1 MKKIIIIL
9 SLGIL
14 VNGAL
19 MAQEYKVSKSTGRL
33 EIREVNHVS
42 IEGYNGNEIVFTSRD
57 HDRDDDERAIGLRAL
72 SSLGLEDNSGLG
84 LSVLDKGNVVEVQ
97 QLKKTEGPDIKIM
110 VPKGVVVS
118 YMHSSPYGDEID
130 IKNFEGEIQIS
141 TVHNGVVLTN
151 TSGPMSV
158 KTVHGDIDASLSAP
172 LKAAV
177 SLESVH
183 GHVDVALPVATK
195 ANLTL
200 STSWGEMLVDPDFKI
215 ELDRTGNLVNYS
227 DKIRG
232 KLNGGGTDITLTS
245 HHNNVYLRKQ
255 K

>member
-1 MKKIIIIL
+1 MKKTAIVLVLGVIL
-9 SLGIL
+9 HS
-14 VNGAL
+14 AL
-19 MAQEYKVSKSTGRL
+19 LAQEYKVSKSTGRL

-42 IEGYNGNEIVFTSRD
+42 IEGYNGNEIVFTSRNND
-57 HDRDDDERAIGLRAL
+57 HENDERAKGLRAL

-84 LSVLDKGNVVEVQ
+84 LSILDKGNVVEVQ

-110 VPKGVVVS
+110 VPRGVVVS
-118 YMHSSPYGDEID
+118 YVHSSPYGDEIK
-130 IKNFEGEIQIS
+130 IKNFEGEIHVS

-151 TSGPMSV
+151 TSGLMSV
-158 KTVHGDIDASLSAP
+158 KTVHGDIDASLATP
-172 LKAAV
+172 LKATAT
-177 SLESVH
+177 LESVH

-200 STSWGEMLVDPDFKI
+200 STNWGEMLVDPGFKI
-215 ELDRTGNLVNYS
+215 ELERSGDLVNYS

-232 KLNGGGTDITLTS
+232 KLNGGGTDINLTS

-255 K
+255 